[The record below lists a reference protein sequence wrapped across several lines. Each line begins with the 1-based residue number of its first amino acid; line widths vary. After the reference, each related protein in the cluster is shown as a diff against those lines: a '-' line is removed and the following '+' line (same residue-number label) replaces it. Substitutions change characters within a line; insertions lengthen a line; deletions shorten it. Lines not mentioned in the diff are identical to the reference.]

1 MSYSYQLSAFVVF
14 FNVLAMALFHG
25 AENLERNTVT
35 DSGLEL
41 QAPYPSFFETDH
53 SQV

>member
-1 MSYSYQLSAFVVF
+1 VSYSYQLS
-14 FNVLAMALFHG
+14 ALFHG